1 MTHNLYETDYYL
13 WLEKQAIAIKNHD
26 ANTLDRV
33 NLLEEIE
40 SLGKEQLNAV
50 NNLLKQVI
58 IHRLKLD
65 YLQDELNRNHW
76 ESEINTFVD
85 QIEDRLTNTLK
96 NKLDLPKLYNRGKRD
111 VLKQYPKLIIPET
124 NPYTLDDLLT
134 TYD

>member
-1 MTHNLYETDYYL
+1 MTNNLYETDYYL
-13 WLEKQAIAIKNHD
+13 WLENQAIAIKNHD
-26 ANTLDRV
+26 VNALDWI

-50 NNLLKQVI
+50 NSLLKQVI

-85 QIEDRLTNTLK
+85 QIEDRLTKTLK
-96 NKLDLPKLYNRGKRD
+96 NKLDLPKLYNRAKRD

>member
-1 MTHNLYETDYYL
+1 MSSHLYDTDYFL
-13 WLEKQAIAIKNHD
+13 WLEKQATAIRNND
-26 ANTLDRV
+26 INAVDWV

-40 SLGKEQLNAV
+40 SLGREQLNAL
-50 NNLLKQVI
+50 NSLLKQVI

-96 NKLDLPKLYNRGKRD
+96 NQLDLSKVYNRGKRD

-134 TYD
+134 TYE

>member
-1 MTHNLYETDYYL
+1 MTNNLYETDYYL
-13 WLEKQAIAIKNHD
+13 WLEKQARAIKNHD
-26 ANTLDRV
+26 VNALDWI

-50 NNLLKQVI
+50 NSLLKQVI

-85 QIEDRLTNTLK
+85 QIEDRLTKTLK
-96 NKLDLPKLYNRGKRD
+96 NKLDLPKLYNRAKRD

>member
-1 MTHNLYETDYYL
+1 MTNDLYETDYYL
-13 WLEKQAIAIKNHD
+13 WLEKQTIAIKNHD
-26 ANTLDRV
+26 VSALDWI

-50 NNLLKQVI
+50 NSLLKQVI

-85 QIEDRLTNTLK
+85 QIEDRLTKTLK
-96 NKLDLPKLYNRGKRD
+96 NKLDLPKLYNRAKRD

>member
-26 ANTLDRV
+26 ANTLDWV

>member
-1 MTHNLYETDYYL
+1 MTNNLYETDYYL

-26 ANTLDRV
+26 ANTLDWM